1 LRQWASSYVPPIRT
15 WDSEAWKVVVSSDVG
30 NFMGAEKLVDW
41 SAAYRMMPLL
51 NDQNRREA
59 ELAAELR
66 DALPPSGEP
75 SAADRET
82 LRRLT
87 APLRYLN
94 ASIERGSELFLART
108 RRLGATVPVPTQQSL
123 ATQARAFFGDCAVA
137 PDLAAPAAAQ
147 NPLANL
153 RGFAGWPMSAGPV
166 RP

>member
-1 LRQWASSYVPPIRT
+1 
-15 WDSEAWKVVVSSDVG
+15 
-30 NFMGAEKLVDW
+30 M
-41 SAAYRMMPLL
+41 
-51 NDQNRREA
+51 
-59 ELAAELR
+59 
-66 DALPPSGEP
+66 
-75 SAADRET
+75 
-82 LRRLT
+82 RRLT